1 MDKKNLLKLLND
13 TEENDTGSS
22 EGTRTL
28 LIDGLNL
35 FFRNFAMM
43 NMVNPS
49 GIHIGGLGGF
59 FRSLGAEIRR
69 TQPDQVYVVFDGAS
83 STTNRKNII
92 SEYKSGRE
100 DQRVTNWEVF
110 DSLDDEHDSKV
121 DQIVRVI
128 HYLKTLPVKTVILDK
143 VEADDIIAY
152 LCSTLPNHPDDKI
165 FIVSSDKDFLQLV
178 NKNVIVYRPMEKKY
192 YTEEAFRAKY
202 KMSPQ
207 NFILHKTLLG
217 DNSDKIKGVKGLGE
231 KGLLKK
237 FPELSERNLTFD
249 DIFEICEKKFK
260 DHVGSTDDSWI
271 CTTRH
276 EAWKRFNHFIEK
288 KINFFGDYEDAVDQ
302 RDNFLFHSSL
312 SLLMNIGLITPGE
325 VVQKLK
331 QIINRVKINSLEGYF
346 RQIVG
351 WREFIKGVYQNYDE
365 KFEQSNFFNHKRL
378 MKKSWYDGT
387 TGIFPLDYS
396 IKNASKYAWTHH
408 IERLMIQSNIMNL
421 CEIKPSNVYRWFMEH
436 YMDSSEWVMYPN
448 VYGMGLFSD
457 GGIFS
462 TKPYICGSSYFRKMM
477 DFKKDEWCEVLD
489 GLYWRLIEN
498 NSV

>member
-152 LCSTLPNHPDDKI
+152 LCNKLPNHQDDKI
-165 FIVSSDKDFLQLV
+165 FIVSSDKDFLQLI

-192 YTEEAFRAKY
+192 YTEEVFKEKY

-249 DIFEICEKKFK
+249 DIFKICEKKFK
-260 DHVGSTDDSWI
+260 EHVVYARIIQGVDDLEKNYKVMDLSNPMI
-271 CTTRH
+271 D
-276 EAWKRFNHFIEK
+276 ENEK
-288 KINFFGDYEDAVDQ
+288 KYLN
-302 RDNFLFHSSL
+302 
-312 SLLMNIGLITPGE
+312 E
-325 VVQKLK
+325 VVKSKELNYIPEQF
-331 QIINRVKINSLEGYF
+331 ISLYNEDQLGGMI
-346 RQIVG
+346 R
-351 WREFIKGVYQNYDE
+351 N
-365 KFEQSNFFNHKRL
+365 
-378 MKKSWYDGT
+378 
-387 TGIFPLDYS
+387 LDYWL
-396 IKNASKYAWTHH
+396 KENF
-408 IERLMIQSNIMNL
+408 ERLY
-421 CEIKPSNVYRWFMEH
+421 K
-436 YMDSSEWVMYPN
+436 
-448 VYGMGLFSD
+448 
-457 GGIFS
+457 
-462 TKPYICGSSYFRKMM
+462 
-477 DFKKDEWCEVLD
+477 
-489 GLYWRLIEN
+489 
-498 NSV
+498 

>member
-1 MDKKNLLKLLND
+1 MDKKNLLKLLNN

-69 TQPDQVYVVFDGAS
+69 TQPDQVYVVFDGAG
-83 STTNRKNII
+83 STTNRKNIL

-152 LCSTLPNHPDDKI
+152 LCDKLPNHPDDKV

-192 YTEEAFRAKY
+192 YTEEVFKSKY

-217 DNSDKIKGVKGLGE
+217 DASDKIKGVKGLGE

-237 FPELSERNLTFD
+237 FPELSERDLTFD

-260 DHVGSTDDSWI
+260 DHVVYARIIQGVDDLEKNYKVMDLSNPMMD
-271 CTTRH
+271 
-276 EAWKRFNHFIEK
+276 ENEK
-288 KINFFGDYEDAVDQ
+288 KYLDEVAKSKELNYIPEQFISLYNEDQ
-302 RDNFLFHSSL
+302 LGGMIRN
-312 SLLMNIGLITPGE
+312 
-325 VVQKLK
+325 
-331 QIINRVKINSLEGYF
+331 
-346 RQIVG
+346 
-351 WREFIKGVYQNYDE
+351 
-365 KFEQSNFFNHKRL
+365 
-378 MKKSWYDGT
+378 
-387 TGIFPLDYS
+387 LDYWL
-396 IKNASKYAWTHH
+396 KENF
-408 IERLMIQSNIMNL
+408 ERLY
-421 CEIKPSNVYRWFMEH
+421 K
-436 YMDSSEWVMYPN
+436 
-448 VYGMGLFSD
+448 
-457 GGIFS
+457 
-462 TKPYICGSSYFRKMM
+462 
-477 DFKKDEWCEVLD
+477 
-489 GLYWRLIEN
+489 
-498 NSV
+498 